1 MKAIYFP
8 FTYVSPEA
16 VAGLRRFFT
25 AIAGYQPG
33 PGSLPD
39 EMRDLQAS
47 GFWEVIVPAGGDE
60 QKVMGTLKGL
70 RDWSEIHQGGLGTRT
85 AHVQLSGRATT
96 VEDPESESR
105 IAAEIR
111 QRSRPAAAADAD
123 PLFSSR
129 LTLQLAQDFDLQCR
143 GLRRDLDRQAELA
156 AGLLRA
162 IGAKTAAGVGPDS
175 LHALGRNRFD
185 GGRLTAGR
193 VKAWSRLYLSHPFAS
208 PVFATSDAEVL
219 DYLMEQLPDDA
230 FMSAPLPGL
239 LDECGSAAERW
250 AMLTKLAVTPP
261 DALERD
267 FGFQTSRT
275 ADRSP
280 GSAALFIVIGL
291 PPLAFCA
298 RLADAGALR
307 PEPPPSLAAGGH
319 TLLAMIVPDS
329 CGS

>member
-16 VAGLRRFFT
+16 AAGLRRFFT
-25 AIAGYQPG
+25 EVAGYQPG

-60 QKVMGTLKGL
+60 QKVMGALKGL
-70 RDWSEIHQGGLGTRT
+70 LDWSEIHQGGLGTRS
-85 AHVQLSGRATT
+85 AHALLSGRATPL
-96 VEDPESESR
+96 EDPESESR

-111 QRSRPAAAADAD
+111 QRLRPAAAADAD

-143 GLRRDLDRQAELA
+143 GLQRDLDRQAELA

-162 IGAKTAAGVGPDS
+162 IGAKTVAGAGPDD
-175 LHALGRNRFD
+175 LHALGRNSFD

-193 VKAWSRLYLSHPFAS
+193 IKAWSRLYLSHPF
-208 PVFATSDAEVL
+208 PTPLFVTSDAEVL
-219 DYLMEQLPDDA
+219 DYLMEQLPDSP

-239 LDECGSAAERW
+239 MNGSGSESDRLAR
-250 AMLTKLAVTPP
+250 LSKLASATPE
-261 DALERD
+261 ALERD
-267 FGFQTSRT
+267 LGFQTTRT
-275 ADRSP
+275 ADRRA
-280 GSAALFIVIGL
+280 GAAELFVLVGQ
-291 PPLAFCA
+291 PPMTLCA
-298 RLADAGALR
+298 RLAEASASR
-307 PEPPPSLAAGGH
+307 PEPPPSPAQGGH
-319 TLLAMIVPDS
+319 SLLALVMPEAS
-329 CGS
+329 GS